1 MPPSRLSVARTPQ
14 NDRGT
19 CYEEEMNVGSQA
31 PLGSKNLF
39 DTPGVHL
46 PGYVR
51 ELARAFMR
59 NGLSKSAAISRA
71 VGVIK
76 RWARGGG
83 DVKPG
88 TRAKAARALAQW
100 EAAKAKAR
108 ATPNRK

>member
-1 MPPSRLSVARTPQ
+1 M
-14 NDRGT
+14 
-19 CYEEEMNVGSQA
+19 GSQA
-31 PLGSKNLF
+31 PLGKKNLF
-39 DTPGVHL
+39 NTPGVHL

-59 NGLSKSAAISRA
+59 EGLTESAAISRA

-83 DVKPG
+83 DVKAD

-108 ATPNRK
+108 ATPNKK